1 MALEEGEIAWFSPD
15 PRGVIPLDRFHVP
28 HGLRRQLK
36 KEPFEIRVNTAFP
49 EVIAGCADR
58 NETWID
64 ETVAESFC
72 QLHGLGY
79 AHSVE
84 AWRHGQ
90 LVGGL
95 YGVSIGSAFFGESMF
110 SRASGASQ
118 AALVALV
125 ERMRRRGY
133 LLLDTQWTNPHLR
146 RFGAEDISKSEYLRQ
161 LRRALERTNKFA

>member
-15 PRGVIPLDRFHVP
+15 PRGVIPLDAFRIP
-28 HGLRRQLK
+28 HGLRKTLK
-36 KEPFEIRVNTAFP
+36 KSPFEIRVNSAFA

-58 NETWID
+58 KETWID
-64 ETVAESFC
+64 DTVGQSFC

-84 AWRHGQ
+84 AWQDGE

-95 YGVSIGSAFFGESMF
+95 YGVAIGSAFFGESMF
-110 SRASGASQ
+110 SRVSGASQ

-125 ERMRRRGY
+125 ARLRRRGF

-146 RFGAEDISKSEYLRQ
+146 RFGAVDIPKADYLRM
-161 LRRALERTNKFA
+161 LRQAIGHANRFQ